1 MPQNGHIFRVP
12 SESST
17 GLCVPNTEN
26 FKEQKCFSFAIK
38 TEMKF
43 IKKLSRD
50 LGQEKPRQKVLL
62 QIPEH

>member
-38 TEMKF
+38 TEMKL
-43 IKKLSRD
+43 IKKT
-50 LGQEKPRQKVLL
+50 EPRLRARKAP
-62 QIPEH
+62 PESTAANT